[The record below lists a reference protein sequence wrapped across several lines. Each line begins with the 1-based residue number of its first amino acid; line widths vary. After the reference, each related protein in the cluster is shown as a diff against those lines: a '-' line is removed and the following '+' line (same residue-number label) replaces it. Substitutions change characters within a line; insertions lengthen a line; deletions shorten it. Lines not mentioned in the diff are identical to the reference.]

1 MKKPKVL
8 IVAPNWIGDA
18 VLSLPTIDSCSR
30 LWSEHNLTVLARSRV
45 AELFEVRQSEVR
57 VLQYERGDGPHRL
70 KNLMS
75 LGRRMRKERFEFAL
89 LLPNSLGSALI
100 AWLGG
105 VPNRFGYSTDGRSWL
120 LTQKRKDRRKEAG
133 LHQVDY
139 YIGLVRGLAD
149 VRVDR
154 IPHLRLKPEVT
165 DMGLTLVTALGI
177 EHNELLIGVHP
188 GAAYGETKRWFPER
202 YAAVIERLQKP
213 GRRFLLLGSS
223 GEEFLAERI
232 SRSMEYPPINLM
244 GKTTLTEALALIDRC
259 GIFLSGDSGLMHVA
273 AALGIPQV
281 ALFGSTDPQ
290 KTAPLNDKAVVIHP
304 KTVHCSP
311 CFKRS
316 CSEDL
321 ECMKAITVDEVHA
334 AVEKLLLG

>member
-1 MKKPKVL
+1 
-8 IVAPNWIGDA
+8 
-18 VLSLPTIDSCSR
+18 
-30 LWSEHNLTVLARSRV
+30 
-45 AELFEVRQSEVR
+45 
-57 VLQYERGDGPHRL
+57 
-70 KNLMS
+70 MS
-75 LGRRMRKERFEFAL
+75 LGRSIRKERFDFAL
-89 LLPNSLGSALI
+89 LLPNSLSSALI

-105 VPNRFGYSTDGRSWL
+105 IRNRFGYATDGRGWL
-120 LTQKRKDRRKEAG
+120 LTQKVKDRRKEPG

-149 VRVDR
+149 VRVDY
-154 IPHLRLKPEVT
+154 IPHLRLKPEVR
-165 DMGLTLVTALGI
+165 DKGLTLLKALNI
-177 EHNELLIGVHP
+177 EQNELLIAVHP

-202 YAAVIERLQKP
+202 YASVIERLQKP
-213 GRRFLLLGSS
+213 GRRFLLLGGS

-232 SRSMEYPPINLM
+232 SHSMKHPPINLV
-244 GKTTLTEALALIDRC
+244 GKTTLAAALAVVDRC
-259 GIFLSGDSGLMHVA
+259 GVFLSGDSGLMHVA

-304 KTVHCSP
+304 KTVPCTP

-316 CSEDL
+316 CSADL

-334 AVEKLLLG
+334 AIEKLLGR